1 MIKIN
6 GTLKEFLDTID
17 DSQYYMMAYKFSVQ
31 KTFESI
37 RRDFNE
43 WKKSM
48 APYEKEILK
57 AANKFIGTINPK
69 TGEEYSEIP
78 DIHKNIPKF
87 VKDWYWEGYFQ
98 PSEDEMALYFCIKY
112 PDLKLFP
119 STEFKYW
126 KTPPLAQERPFK
138 DTHELISVYKEK
150 YGKTDSYYEN
160 ELEMPLIGIKEI
172 DTDKTYLIIAYSS
185 ENVIISSF
193 LSDYTP
199 QIKSLNMTTL
209 AASYCF
215 LDNSGMVVTE
225 VV

>member
-1 MIKIN
+1 MIKVN
-6 GTLKEFLDTID
+6 STLKEFLDTID

-31 KTFESI
+31 KAFESI
-37 RRDFNE
+37 KRDFNE

-57 AANKFIGTINPK
+57 AANKFIGAINPK

-119 STEFKYW
+119 SAEFKYW
-126 KTPPLAQERPFK
+126 SDGSTDDLDFN
-138 DTHELISVYKEK
+138 LISKEEIAE
-150 YGKTDSYYEN
+150 YND
-160 ELEMPLIGIKEI
+160 ELTIDEYRELFNGSLTVEEYIKRHPL
-172 DTDKTYLIIAYSS
+172 
-185 ENVIISSF
+185 
-193 LSDYTP
+193 
-199 QIKSLNMTTL
+199 
-209 AASYCF
+209 
-215 LDNSGMVVTE
+215 TE
-225 VV
+225 VL